1 MTMERDM
8 HIVPAFAIGADAGA
22 GKLSISLAEAWFSLA
37 AIGGAVLLTL
47 AGSGWAFWF
56 AATSV

>member
-1 MTMERDM
+1 METMQQ
-8 HIVPAFAIGADAGA
+8 VNPAFVLGADACA
-22 GKLSISLAEAWFSLA
+22 GRLTVSMTEAWSCLA

>member
-1 MTMERDM
+1 MVMERETQ
-8 HIVPAFAIGADAGA
+8 IIPAFAIGADAGA
-22 GKLSISLAEAWFSLA
+22 GKLSISGTEAWFSLA

>member
-1 MTMERDM
+1 MQQ
-8 HIVPAFAIGADAGA
+8 VNPAFVLGADACA
-22 GKLSISLAEAWFSLA
+22 GRLTVSMTEAWSCLA